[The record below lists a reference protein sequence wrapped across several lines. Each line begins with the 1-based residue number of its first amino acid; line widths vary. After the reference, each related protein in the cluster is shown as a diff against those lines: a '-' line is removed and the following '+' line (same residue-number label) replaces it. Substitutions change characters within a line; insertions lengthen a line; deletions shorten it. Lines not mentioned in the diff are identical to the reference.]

1 MKFKSFEEIP
11 NQETSEVVEETSTE
25 KKEPTKESLPKQA
38 GRVDRR
44 GFEKSREEVFDK
56 DELDKM
62 SDAELAERAIFAA
75 VENPTMGKE
84 NHETRQPKSRGF
96 PKSETRQRRRAKK
109 QQKSRLTKR
118 PPSGGFLLY
127 FTMHGKI
134 LARHSKYQI

>member
-84 NHETRQPKSRGF
+84 ITRRVNQSLEDSR
-96 PKSETRQRRRAKK
+96 KAKQDK
-109 QQKSRLTKR
+109 GGEQKSNK
-118 PPSGGFLLY
+118 
-127 FTMHGKI
+127 K
-134 LARHSKYQI
+134 AA